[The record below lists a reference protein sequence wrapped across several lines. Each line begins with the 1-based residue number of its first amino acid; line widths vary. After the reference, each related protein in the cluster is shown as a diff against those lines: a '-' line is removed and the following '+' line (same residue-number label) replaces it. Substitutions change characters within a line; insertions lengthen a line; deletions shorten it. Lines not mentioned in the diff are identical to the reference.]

1 MDPPV
6 ARTGGKR
13 PPRDVTLSIRLTRE
27 TLAWIDSQAAKEE
40 RTRSDMLRILLRDG
54 IEHRK
59 K

>member
-6 ARTGGKR
+6 ARTTGKH
-13 PPRDVTLSIRLTRE
+13 PLRDVTLSIRLTSG
-27 TLAWIDSQAAKEE
+27 TLTWIDSQAAKEE
-40 RTRSDMLRILLRDG
+40 RTRSDMIRILLRDG

>member
-13 PPRDVTLSIRLTRE
+13 APRDVTLSIRLTRE